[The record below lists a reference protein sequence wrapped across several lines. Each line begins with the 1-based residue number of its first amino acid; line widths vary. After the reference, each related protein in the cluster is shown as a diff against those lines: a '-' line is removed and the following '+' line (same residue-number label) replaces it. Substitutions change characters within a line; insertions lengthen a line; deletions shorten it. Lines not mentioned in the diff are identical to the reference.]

1 MPTWIG
7 ILLSISQS
15 STKPPKRAKIYRTNP
30 GTSQSAIRICHPSGY
45 GSGGVCGSWF
55 AIERRQFL
63 WNAGS
68 RIPWPYR
75 AHRASNTRRCFGV
88 FGLSDV
94 GVSGVSGDMRHRR
107 LMSWWDFRGCMGRL
121 RVGCLAIW
129 LKRLAYW
136 KRFNANSSKGKS
148 VCFIFWKR
156 RSNLEIRHQTQ
167 KHSIQSGLGLQRPG
181 LKRGNTVNAETLKE
195 GAA

>member
-15 STKPPKRAKIYRTNP
+15 STKSPKELKFIEQTQALPKVQSEFVILP
-30 GTSQSAIRICHPSGY
+30 GMAL
-45 GSGGVCGSWF
+45 GGGCGSWF
-55 AIERRQFL
+55 AMERRQFL
-63 WNAGS
+63 WSAGS

-94 GVSGVSGDMRHRR
+94 GVSGDMRHRR

-129 LKRLAYW
+129 LKKLAYW